1 MYDWITLL
9 YTWNSRNI
17 AAQPYAKKEKKKDK
31 RKMWTPDPKIHTE
44 VSVFR
49 ALTVWVFLRKWLHP
63 LNIWFITIKLARK
76 LGLAHISRLKTDREV
91 VSHPFETAFLVGN
104 SAFLVIIS
112 SFMDSHPVLTSLGP
126 WPVSSGPWPVSS
138 GPSPVPSGPWPVSSG
153 PWPLSSGPWPV
164 SSGPWPMSSGPWTV
178 PSGLSDDI
186 PPPLKMQWCSAHKEK
201 DNTPTD
207 SWPSLLHLECRDP
220 FPSFVFPLSLCC
232 LVQWD
237 TKLHWRPWGLS
248 HEN

>member
-9 YTWNSRNI
+9 YTWNSRNT
-17 AAQPYAKKEKKKDK
+17 AAQPYATKEKKKDK
-31 RKMWTPDPKIHTE
+31 RKMWTPDLKIHTE

-63 LNIWFITIKLARK
+63 LNIWFITIKLARQ

-91 VSHPFETAFLVGN
+91 VSHSFETAFLVGN

-138 GPSPVPSGPWPVSSG
+138 G
-153 PWPLSSGPWPV
+153 
-164 SSGPWPMSSGPWTV
+164 
-178 PSGLSDDI
+178 LSDDI

-207 SWPSLLHLECRDP
+207 SWPSVLHLECRDP

>member
-63 LNIWFITIKLARK
+63 LNIWFITIKLARQ

-126 WPVSSGPWPVSS
+126 WPVSSGPWP
-138 GPSPVPSGPWPVSSG
+138 
-153 PWPLSSGPWPV
+153 LSSGPWPV
-164 SSGPWPMSSGPWTV
+164 SSGPWPMSSGPWPV

-207 SWPSLLHLECRDP
+207 SWPSLLRLECRDP

>member
-1 MYDWITLL
+1 MTESLCCIPETHATLQL
-9 YTWNSRNI
+9 NHT
-17 AAQPYAKKEKKKDK
+17 PKKEKKKDK

-63 LNIWFITIKLARK
+63 LNIWFITIKLARQ

-126 WPVSSGPWPVSS
+126 WPVSSGPWP
-138 GPSPVPSGPWPVSSG
+138 
-153 PWPLSSGPWPV
+153 LSSGPWPV
-164 SSGPWPMSSGPWTV
+164 SSGPWPMSSGPWPV

>member
-63 LNIWFITIKLARK
+63 LNIWFITIKLARQ

-126 WPVSSGPWPVSS
+126 WPVSSGPWP
-138 GPSPVPSGPWPVSSG
+138 
-153 PWPLSSGPWPV
+153 LSSGPWPV
-164 SSGPWPMSSGPWTV
+164 SSGPWPMSSGPWPV

-237 TKLHWRPWGLS
+237 TKLH
-248 HEN
+248 